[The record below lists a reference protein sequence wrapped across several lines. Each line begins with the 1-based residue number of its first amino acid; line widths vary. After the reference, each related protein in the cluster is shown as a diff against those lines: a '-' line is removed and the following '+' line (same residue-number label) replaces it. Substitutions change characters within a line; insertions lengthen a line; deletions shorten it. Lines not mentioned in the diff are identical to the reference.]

1 MNNAM
6 KNTNTVLMDGVTHK
20 KTAGNVV
27 KTILLFPFRL
37 AWTVIK
43 FGFFAVVAV
52 FLALTI
58 YCVSQFGKPM
68 TIPEAQGMT
77 YNEFVANRYDAF
89 MKYDKAYCER
99 MYKEC
104 DWLREHST
112 SLSSFLGMPVF
123 NIVTAPQSVWAV
135 FFPGGKV
142 DRWLKNTDSMY
153 SYQLPK
159 GEVKWTNVLDLYW
172 EAIQRSTY
180 DWLVFRENRI
190 PFVVNQ

>member
-20 KTAGNVV
+20 KTAGSVV

-43 FGFFAVVAV
+43 FGFFAVIAV
-52 FLALTI
+52 ILALTI

-68 TIPEAQGMT
+68 TIPETQGMT

-89 MKYDKAYCER
+89 MKYDKAYCVR
-99 MYKEC
+99 MHKEC
-104 DWLREHST
+104 DWPREHAT

-135 FFPGGKV
+135 FFHSG
-142 DRWLKNTDSMY
+142 
-153 SYQLPK
+153 
-159 GEVKWTNVLDLYW
+159 
-172 EAIQRSTY
+172 
-180 DWLVFRENRI
+180 
-190 PFVVNQ
+190 

>member
-1 MNNAM
+1 MNDAM
-6 KNTNTVLMDGVTHK
+6 KNTNTVLLDGVPHK
-20 KTAGNVV
+20 KTAGSVV

-37 AWTVIK
+37 AWTAIK
-43 FGFFAVVAV
+43 FGFFAVVAI

-68 TIPEAQGMT
+68 TIPETQGMT

-112 SLSSFLGMPVF
+112 TLTRFGGLPVT
-123 NIVTAPQSVWAV
+123 NMLTAPESVWAV
-135 FFPGGKV
+135 FFPDGKV

-159 GEVKWTNVLDLYW
+159 GEVKWTNVLGLYW

-180 DWLVFRENRI
+180 DGLVYRVSRI

>member
-1 MNNAM
+1 MESS
-6 KNTNTVLMDGVTHK
+6 HK
-20 KTAGNVV
+20 KTAGSVV

-43 FGFFAVVAV
+43 FGFFAVVAI

-99 MYKEC
+99 WHKC
-104 DWLREHST
+104 DWLSEHAT
-112 SLSSFLGMPVF
+112 SVRFTGLPVS
-123 NIVTAPQSVWAV
+123 NMLTAPESVWAV

-142 DRWLKNTDSMY
+142 DHWLKNTDSMY

-159 GEVKWTNVLDLYW
+159 GEAKWTNVLDLYW

-180 DWLVFRENRI
+180 DWLVFSENKI